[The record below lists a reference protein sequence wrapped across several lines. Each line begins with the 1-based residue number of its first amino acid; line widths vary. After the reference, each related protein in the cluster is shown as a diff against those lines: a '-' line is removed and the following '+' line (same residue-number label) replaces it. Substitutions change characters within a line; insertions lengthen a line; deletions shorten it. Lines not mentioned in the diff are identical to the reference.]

1 MSDHW
6 EIVPFGRDSFVFVLV
21 LDRRIAPVIAEWL
34 IAIEFAVMLTEY
46 IGTIGR
52 VEAGQ
57 IIVVVGKTVD
67 AASRWDAKNLESECQ
82 VWNCVERRACVS
94 FQTWF
99 KFAGG

>member
-1 MSDHW
+1 M
-6 EIVPFGRDSFVFVLV
+6 

-67 AASRWDAKNLESECQ
+67 AASR
-82 VWNCVERRACVS
+82 
-94 FQTWF
+94 
-99 KFAGG
+99 